1 MHFSYRAPF
10 WKIFL
15 SSTIKLFFNKINA
28 GRKNKMNN
36 IMQALE
42 NSLFSDNA
50 DETNDVMK
58 KQADIFVEY
67 NFNKYLRLSL
77 SLSQI

>member
-1 MHFSYRAPF
+1 
-10 WKIFL
+10 
-15 SSTIKLFFNKINA
+15 
-28 GRKNKMNN
+28 MNN

-77 SLSQI
+77 SLSNLNLNLY